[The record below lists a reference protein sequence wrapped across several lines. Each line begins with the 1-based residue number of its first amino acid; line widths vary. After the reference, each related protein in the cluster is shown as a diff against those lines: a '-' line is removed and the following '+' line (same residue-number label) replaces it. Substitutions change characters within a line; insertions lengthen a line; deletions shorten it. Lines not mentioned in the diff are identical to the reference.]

1 MSTSVSK
8 DFTCGR
14 NGPWGVGEW
23 PYHKKN
29 RLVTASRRPPR
40 RGGAD
45 NRGNTIHVKKGR
57 NYHGK
62 MRHSRHPGP
71 QACRRLTLYKPPSC
85 DGHLPLNLTVRSHEM
100 QHSAL
105 LVGLVSDSPGYDL
118 SHAEGN
124 SLATA
129 MLPLHRIKKSENRA
143 LNSAS
148 SIKDYIANGGSVSGL
163 KAEVALGNVIL
174 DEANTDILTRGSYLW
189 VSDSELRIKRIFT
202 RPLSAVVSIA
212 NS

>member
-1 MSTSVSK
+1 MGCSI
-8 DFTCGR
+8 R
-14 NGPWGVGEW
+14 PYWWGLY
-23 PYHKKN
+23 P
-29 RLVTASRRPPR
+29 TPR
-40 RGGAD
+40 
-45 NRGNTIHVKKGR
+45 
-57 NYHGK
+57 
-62 MRHSRHPGP
+62 
-71 QACRRLTLYKPPSC
+71 
-85 DGHLPLNLTVRSHEM
+85 GH
-100 QHSAL
+100 
-105 LVGLVSDSPGYDL
+105 DL

-174 DEANTDILTRGSYLW
+174 DEANTDILTRGSYLC

>member
-1 MSTSVSK
+1 MK
-8 DFTCGR
+8 
-14 NGPWGVGEW
+14 
-23 PYHKKN
+23 
-29 RLVTASRRPPR
+29 
-40 RGGAD
+40 
-45 NRGNTIHVKKGR
+45 
-57 NYHGK
+57 
-62 MRHSRHPGP
+62 
-71 QACRRLTLYKPPSC
+71 
-85 DGHLPLNLTVRSHEM
+85 
-100 QHSAL
+100 
-105 LVGLVSDSPGYDL
+105 LVGRVFHTHKLCNADIMFNIAYKNMDGIVEHQGHDL

-212 NS
+212 K

>member
-1 MSTSVSK
+1 
-8 DFTCGR
+8 
-14 NGPWGVGEW
+14 
-23 PYHKKN
+23 
-29 RLVTASRRPPR
+29 
-40 RGGAD
+40 
-45 NRGNTIHVKKGR
+45 
-57 NYHGK
+57 
-62 MRHSRHPGP
+62 
-71 QACRRLTLYKPPSC
+71 
-85 DGHLPLNLTVRSHEM
+85 M
-100 QHSAL
+100 QHSVL

>member
-1 MSTSVSK
+1 MGCSI
-8 DFTCGR
+8 R
-14 NGPWGVGEW
+14 PYWWGLY
-23 PYHKKN
+23 P
-29 RLVTASRRPPR
+29 TPR
-40 RGGAD
+40 
-45 NRGNTIHVKKGR
+45 
-57 NYHGK
+57 
-62 MRHSRHPGP
+62 
-71 QACRRLTLYKPPSC
+71 
-85 DGHLPLNLTVRSHEM
+85 GH
-100 QHSAL
+100 
-105 LVGLVSDSPGYDL
+105 DL

-189 VSDSELRIKRIFT
+189 VSDSELHNNSYITCNRSKIFVPSVNGA
-202 RPLSAVVSIA
+202 RNWSL
-212 NS
+212 